1 MKEEHV
7 HKWQTAGPWGVI
19 LGVCKCELCGKTA
32 EGKDF
37 DITQREGKI
46 AGNRQHPDD
55 EPHSELEFVY
65 LAKCMRALLIKKEN
79 PQVEG

>member
-1 MKEEHV
+1 MNAETIKLLRAVHI

-37 DITQREGKI
+37 DHSREDKPHPGAEGGK
-46 AGNRQHPDD
+46 D
-55 EPHSELEFVY
+55 E
-65 LAKCMRALLIKKEN
+65 
-79 PQVEG
+79 